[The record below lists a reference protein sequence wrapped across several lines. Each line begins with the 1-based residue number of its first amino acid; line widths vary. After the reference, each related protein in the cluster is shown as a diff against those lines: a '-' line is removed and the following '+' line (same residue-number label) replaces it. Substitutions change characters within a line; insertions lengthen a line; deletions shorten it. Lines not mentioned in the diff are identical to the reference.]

1 MTDDGT
7 PARAAATEVISD
19 PTVNWRS
26 SLSADTSMT
35 VTSPRGDRDGFTLG
49 VIQEFLLYP
58 FTKP

>member
-1 MTDDGT
+1 
-7 PARAAATEVISD
+7 
-19 PTVNWRS
+19 
-26 SLSADTSMT
+26 MT